1 MRYVVRSLGDVL
13 TVVDVLVLGTLGI
26 GLILGMVRG
35 FLAQFTGLA
44 GLVGGLLLAER
55 YYPGLR
61 RAALDPWLQT
71 EHNGA
76 IAFVGIVVFTV
87 LVAAVFGWLLALA
100 IGRLQLGA
108 YDRLMGAAFG
118 LLKSGLICAAV
129 LLAVVYFSP
138 DGGNIERHIGS
149 SKAAPM
155 LWRAMTRV
163 AGALP
168 ERYRGD
174 VRGFL
179 EENQPLRSETAK
191 GE

>member
-1 MRYVVRSLGDVL
+1 M
-13 TVVDVLVLGTLGI
+13 TVVDVLVLGTLGV

-44 GLVGGLLLAER
+44 GLAGGLLLAER
-55 YYPGLR
+55 YYPVLR
-61 RAALDPWLQT
+61 RTALDPWLHA
-71 EHNGA
+71 EHNGE
-76 IAFVGIVVFTV
+76 IAFISIVVFTV
-87 LVAAVFGWLLALA
+87 LVAAVIGWLVGKALA
-100 IGRLQLGA
+100 KLQLGA
-108 YDRLMGAAFG
+108 YDRFMGGAFG

-138 DGGNIERHIGS
+138 DGGSIEKHIGS
-149 SKAAPM
+149 SKSAPM

-179 EENQPLRSETAK
+179 EENQPLHSETAR

>member
-1 MRYVVRSLGDVL
+1 L
-13 TVVDVLVLGTLGI
+13 TVVDVLVLGTLSI

-35 FLAQFTGLA
+35 FLAQFIGLA
-44 GLVGGLLLAER
+44 GLAGGLLLAER

-61 RAALDPWLQT
+61 RAALDPWLRS
-71 EHNGA
+71 EHNGE
-76 IAFVGIVVFTV
+76 IAFVAIVVLTV
-87 LVAAVFGWLLALA
+87 LVAAIVGWLIGKALD
-100 IGRLQLGA
+100 RLQLGA
-108 YDRLMGAAFG
+108 YDRLVGGAFG
-118 LLKSGLICAAV
+118 LLKAGLICAAV

-138 DGGNIERHIGS
+138 DGGNIEKHIGS
-149 SKAAPM
+149 SKSAPM

-179 EENQPLRSETAK
+179 EENQPLRTETAR

>member
-1 MRYVVRSLGDVL
+1 M
-13 TVVDVLVLGTLGI
+13 TVVDVLVLGTLSI
-26 GLILGMVRG
+26 GLILGLVRG

-61 RAALDPWLQT
+61 RVALDPWLGS
-71 EHNGA
+71 EHNGE
-76 IAFVGIVVFTV
+76 IAFVSIVVFSV
-87 LVAAVFGWLLALA
+87 LVAAVIGWLIAMALDK
-100 IGRLQLGA
+100 LQLGA
-108 YDRLMGAAFG
+108 YDRIMGGAFG

-138 DGGNIERHIGS
+138 DGGNIEKHIGS

-179 EENQPLRSETAK
+179 EKNQPLHSETAR

>member
-1 MRYVVRSLGDVL
+1 M
-13 TVVDVLVLGTLGI
+13 TVVDVLVLGTLSV
-26 GLILGMVRG
+26 GLILGLVRG

-61 RAALDPWLQT
+61 RAALDPWLRS
-71 EHNGA
+71 EHNGE
-76 IAFVGIVVFTV
+76 IAFVSIVVVSV
-87 LVAAVFGWLLALA
+87 LVAAIIGWLIGMALDK
-100 IGRLQLGA
+100 LQLGA
-108 YDRLMGAAFG
+108 YDRIMGGAFG
-118 LLKSGLICAAV
+118 LLKSGLICAAL

-138 DGGNIERHIGS
+138 DGGNIEKHIGS
-149 SKAAPM
+149 SKSAPM

-179 EENQPLRSETAK
+179 EQNRPLHSETAQ